1 MNLHP
6 MKLVTIICESVLEE
20 QIVELLTAC
29 GAHGHTAF
37 TVHGCGSQGTRNAD
51 ITEAGNVQIEV
62 IMKPAAAEAL
72 LTRLQAE
79 LFKDFAMVAYVNDI
93 AVLRPEKF

>member
-20 QIVELLTAC
+20 QIVNLLTAS

-37 TVHGCGSQGTRNAD
+37 TVRGCGSQGLRSAD
-51 ITEAGNVQIEV
+51 IAEAGNVQIEV
-62 IMKPAAAEAL
+62 IMKPAAADAL
-72 LTRLQAE
+72 LARLHAE